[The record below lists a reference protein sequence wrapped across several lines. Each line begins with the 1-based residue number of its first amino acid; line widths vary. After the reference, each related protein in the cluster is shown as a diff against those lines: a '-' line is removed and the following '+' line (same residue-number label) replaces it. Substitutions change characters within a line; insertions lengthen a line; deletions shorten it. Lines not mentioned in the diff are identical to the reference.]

1 MFYLINVKQNKIVMA
16 AEGTKMY
23 IFSHYA
29 VFPWTNTDTTPN
41 PYNWKWYTNLKDH
54 GGKTTRI
61 GFTSLADARKWCKS
75 NYLLGIAKGWIK

>member
-41 PYNWKWYTNLKDH
+41 PYNWKWYTNLKSDD
-54 GGKTTRI
+54 GKTTRI
-61 GFTSLADARKWCKS
+61 GFTSLGDARKWCKS